1 MLVEVEVS
9 QLAKSLNAK
18 PFVMVGIPANNEENS
33 IARVIL
39 NALKFSDAVIVCD
52 DGSTDYTGHIARR
65 LGADVIRHEKKRGYG
80 AAIASLFKRA
90 KEIGAD
96 VLVTLDADGQHDP
109 SEIPVIV
116 EPVLKDEA
124 DLVIGSRFV
133 KAGSNDEMP
142 FYRRFGAKFITR
154 LVNGS
159 SKNGISDAQSGFRAY
174 SRKALQQLSV
184 SETGMGASV
193 ELLMKARKTG
203 LKVCEVASSCKYHSG
218 ELSNSSEHPI
228 IHGASVVMSVIRFIV
243 EEKPLTVLGFPG
255 ILFLLTGFAFGVWTL
270 QIYAAEHMIVTNVAL
285 AALAFVVIGF
295 FMLTTGIVLYAI
307 QRLSKKITGKGRY
320 A

>member
-9 QLAKSLNAK
+9 QLAKSLEAK
-18 PFVMVGIPANNEENS
+18 PFVVVGIPANNEENS
-33 IARVIL
+33 IAQVIL

-52 DGSTDYTGHIARR
+52 DGSTDYTGHIAGR

-90 KEIGAD
+90 REFGAD
-96 VLVTLDADGQHDP
+96 IIVTLDADGQHNP
-109 SEIPVIV
+109 SEIPKIV
-116 EPVLKDEA
+116 EPILKDKA

-133 KAGSNDEMP
+133 KTGSNGEMP

-154 LVNGS
+154 LVNSS
-159 SKNGISDAQSGFRAY
+159 SKNEISDAQSGFRAY
-174 SRKALQQLSV
+174 NKKAMQQLSV

-193 ELLMKARKTG
+193 ELLMKAGKMG
-203 LKVCEVASSCKYHSG
+203 LKVCEVASSCKYHNR
-218 ELSNSSEHPI
+218 EISNSSEHPI
-228 IHGASVVMSVIRFIV
+228 THGASVVMSIIRLIV
-243 EEKPLTVLGFPG
+243 EEKPFTVLGIPG
-255 ILFLLTGFAFGVWTL
+255 ILFFLIGFAFGVWTL
-270 QIYAAEHMIVTNVAL
+270 QIYAVEHLITTNIAL
-285 AALAFVVIGF
+285 AALSFVVIGF

-307 QRLSKKITGKGRY
+307 QRLSKKMEKDKY